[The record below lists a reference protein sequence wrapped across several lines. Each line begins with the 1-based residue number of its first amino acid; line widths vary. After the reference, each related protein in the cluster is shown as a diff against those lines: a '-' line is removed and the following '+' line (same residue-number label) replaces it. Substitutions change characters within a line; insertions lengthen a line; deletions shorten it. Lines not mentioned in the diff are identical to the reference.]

1 MNKITGKVKVSLDS
15 RMVKDGE
22 YFVPVKGDNFDGH
35 DFIDAALKRGARGVI
50 EECDL
55 YKIAQQKIKKIKPVI
70 IGVTGSS
77 GKTTVTSY
85 LHQILKEK
93 YKVCQGR
100 LNTKLGL
107 TVDVINEMTE
117 DCEIFVA
124 EIGMDRLG
132 EIEDTTRIYR
142 PDIAVITT
150 INHVHVEK
158 LGSMSNLVK
167 AKGEMLKSLDA
178 NKGVAVLNSENR
190 HIKYL
195 SKSFNGKIIW
205 FDSNPLLPY
214 SSKLLGPHVIRNLN
228 VCVIVGRLL
237 KISDT
242 EILDVIEKIVPPKG
256 RLNLIKGINGSNI
269 IDDTYNANPESVKL
283 SLGVLSNFKGIR
295 KVAVL
300 GDMLELG
307 NLSAK
312 DHKDIADYIGQ
323 LGIDIFV
330 GVGKKQKNV
339 YKNVQLPEA
348 SKFWISSS
356 EEFSSLL
363 EKGILKIKK
372 GDCILVKGSQGIR
385 MEKIVKRL
393 MRDPDEAEN
402 LLVRQDARWDG

>member
-1 MNKITGKVKVSLDS
+1 M
-15 RMVKDGE
+15 
-22 YFVPVKGDNFDGH
+22 
-35 DFIDAALKRGARGVI
+35 
-50 EECDL
+50 
-55 YKIAQQKIKKIKPVI
+55 
-70 IGVTGSS
+70 
-77 GKTTVTSY
+77 
-85 LHQILKEK
+85 
-93 YKVCQGR
+93 
-100 LNTKLGL
+100 
-107 TVDVINEMTE
+107 
-117 DCEIFVA
+117 
-124 EIGMDRLG
+124 
-132 EIEDTTRIYR
+132 
-142 PDIAVITT
+142 
-150 INHVHVEK
+150 
-158 LGSMSNLVK
+158 
-167 AKGEMLKSLDA
+167 
-178 NKGVAVLNSENR
+178 
-190 HIKYL
+190 
-195 SKSFNGKIIW
+195 
-205 FDSNPLLPY
+205 
-214 SSKLLGPHVIRNLN
+214 
-228 VCVIVGRLL
+228 
-237 KISDT
+237 
-242 EILDVIEKIVPPKG
+242 DVIEKIVPPKG

-283 SLGVLSNFKGIR
+283 SLGVLSNFKSIR

-339 YKNVQLPEA
+339 YKNLQLPKA